1 MDRTRADRLLYLS
14 EARLAETLTDQERMD
29 QMSELFELYLAFQ
42 RAKDPE
48 QIARE
53 ERAEWLLNRG
63 KTNPRYLAL
72 RDAANRADEE
82 RDLG

>member
-1 MDRTRADRLLYLS
+1 MDRTRADQILYRS
-14 EARLAETLTDQERMD
+14 EARLAETLTDQERTD
-29 QMSELFELYLAFQ
+29 QMRELFELYLAFQ

-48 QIARE
+48 QLARE

-72 RDAANRADEE
+72 REAANRADEG
-82 RDLG
+82 RDGG